1 MGMVNVNGGGLDR
14 DAPQRSRS
22 ANNPFALDGT
32 ALSPGALLA
41 AQLAV
46 VAFVVVRGGV
56 DFPEPYLPFVG
67 FLDDIGSPQLLPRVL
82 EVAWVIA
89 AVMLFAHRYPRVAC
103 GVLGTS
109 ILISILSMS
118 ASGSN
123 NLTFTGLL
131 FILVAL
137 SDRQTASLIVRW
149 QLVIL
154 YFWAGLNKLL
164 DVDWRTG
171 DFFEVWNGTRSY
183 GHEYLQISS
192 WLPGASLSVISSWG
206 VIVTEFLLAVG
217 FTTRRWTPAA
227 ALGVVAY
234 HSSLLLLT
242 NSTFT
247 LFWFVLIAACLVAV
261 EWPPQGGQVDY
272 GRGKLGSAGMFFA
285 ALIWEGPRLAPAL
298 ERRAH
303 VQREAASDQ
312 RLGSPREDRPLHP
325 WLWMLFFVAVAV
337 TQQRRWAAV
346 VALATVASLAL
357 PPTLRTL
364 RARAVGFR
372 VGAR

>member
-1 MGMVNVNGGGLDR
+1 MAVALSR

-118 ASGSN
+118 ASRSN

-272 GRGKLGSAGMFFA
+272 GRGKLGSAANVLRGLDLGRVLAWRRHSSDELTFSA
-285 ALIWEGPRLAPAL
+285 RQQATSGWEALVRIALCIPA
-298 ERRAH
+298 
-303 VQREAASDQ
+303 
-312 RLGSPREDRPLHP
+312 
-325 WLWMLFFVAVAV
+325 LWMLFFVAAAI

-372 VGAR
+372 LGAG